1 MTRKS
6 SEQRGL
12 PERTQTVWNDPSNI
26 DMPEQNNYQEPKQL
40 NTNTGISVGLFV
52 VLIAGILWIVNALGG
67 IRQDNTSG
75 RNEAQAQ
82 FNNFKME
89 VTQRFDS
96 LSLKVAALESNKDA
110 VTSTEF
116 FRWAVHL
123 QQLNQDPRKLQTEGL
138 KVPEPEVATKK

>member
-1 MTRKS
+1 MDEPYRH
-6 SEQRGL
+6 
-12 PERTQTVWNDPSNI
+12 
-26 DMPEQNNYQEPKQL
+26 QEPKQI

-67 IRQDNTSG
+67 IKNDNTTG
-75 RNEAQAQ
+75 RNEAEQR
-82 FNNFKME
+82 FNSFKME
-89 VTQRFDS
+89 MTNRFDS
-96 LSLKVAALESNKDA
+96 LALKVAALETNRDA
-110 VTSTEF
+110 VTGTEF